1 MDGWRLSLL
10 LNRQIQRRTSLLQ
23 SCPPRRAAVDRLR
36 KNSHH
41 RAVVGDLGP
50 VSLIADG
57 ALLVPIITDTQLRSR
72 HANTVVRNS
81 DDQFVLT
88 RTVVLQCLD
97 DDAACASIYGVRDR
111 LANQLPGIGK
121 ILRNLRKFLRGIY
134 PGGVQVSHAS
144 LILPQNRLSLLTA
157 SAITRAARI
166 STKKTAVPR
175 HR

>member
-57 ALLVPIITDTQLRSR
+57 ALLVPLITEAEIEKTLQLRSR

-134 PGGVQVSHAS
+134 PGGCTGLPCFSHPPAEP
-144 LILPQNRLSLLTA
+144 IVVAYRQ
-157 SAITRAARI
+157 
-166 STKKTAVPR
+166 R
-175 HR
+175 HH